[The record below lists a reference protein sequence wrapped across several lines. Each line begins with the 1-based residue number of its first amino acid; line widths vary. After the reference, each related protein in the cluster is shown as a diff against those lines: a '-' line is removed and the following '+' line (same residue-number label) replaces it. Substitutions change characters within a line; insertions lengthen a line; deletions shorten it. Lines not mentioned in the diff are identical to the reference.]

1 MPERVRNGSHT
12 AVARGALNFL
22 GKPFTAERL
31 TAHRHYRSAL
41 PADRAP
47 HQDEID
53 AAARRRPAAPQEH
66 EYRWLTTG

>member
-12 AVARGALNFL
+12 AVARGAPNVL

-41 PADRAP
+41 SADRAP
-47 HQDEID
+47 HPDEID
-53 AAARRRPAAPQEH
+53 RAGRLLPAGGPPRPTSTSTE
-66 EYRWLTTG
+66 G